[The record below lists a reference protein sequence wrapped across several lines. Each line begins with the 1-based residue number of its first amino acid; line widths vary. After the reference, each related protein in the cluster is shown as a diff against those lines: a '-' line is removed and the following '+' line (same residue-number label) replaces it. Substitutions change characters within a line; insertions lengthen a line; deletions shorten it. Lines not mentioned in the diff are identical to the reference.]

1 MTTDDNPLLPPMI
14 TNAVRGIAFDLRTE
28 FGASY
33 RGCLDDPLDD
43 HRQDQIT
50 LFAGFAIEQFWELQA
65 FGHGQDGFHMPVRQ
79 SAFDLELILGS
90 DVCLA
95 GGIAADE
102 FNAIVGEM
110 GQIGDGFFFDFA
122 VFSVRVHEEVGHVLS
137 VPSLTSGRHYMN
149 GTAWE
154 PYPIACQHYSRHTRL
169 RSRYIY

>member
-1 MTTDDNPLLPPMI
+1 VQLFGEGRLPKSS
-14 TNAVRGIAFDLRTE
+14 AGEE
-28 FGASY
+28 FGARS
-33 RGCLDDPLDD
+33 DDPLDD

-79 SAFDLELILGS
+79 SAFDLELILGP

-95 GGIAADE
+95 GEIAADKLD
-102 FNAIVGEM
+102 AIVGEM

-149 GTAWE
+149 GTTWK
-154 PYPIACQHYSRHTRL
+154 PTCLHG
-169 RSRYIY
+169 